1 METFHSSPSVIDEL
15 NLGTEEED
23 ELEIVDR
30 KYWETKGSKDSL
42 KLADSILQMVL
53 ELDPGFILKYNK
65 HYIGLSKNGVSKNFI
80 SLTPRKK
87 MAILSAKLAQT
98 PETDELLN
106 QSDLDLLAY
115 DRQWNQYR
123 IRFTEKDLTQNKQL
137 LAKIIEKAYAS
148 YML

>member
-1 METFHSSPSVIDEL
+1 MKAVKIGDSISLLFTTVIDEL

-65 HYIGLSKNGVSKNFI
+65 HYIGLS
-80 SLTPRKK
+80 
-87 MAILSAKLAQT
+87 
-98 PETDELLN
+98 
-106 QSDLDLLAY
+106 
-115 DRQWNQYR
+115 
-123 IRFTEKDLTQNKQL
+123 
-137 LAKIIEKAYAS
+137 
-148 YML
+148 